1 MGVSRQV
8 CRRAHGL
15 RLCRFSPRFCQARR
29 LDWGAALFVRLLS
42 ACLVLSE
49 LPELSSVLFRLF
61 AEHSDDCLRRGMG
74 EARPCPW
81 ICRDKCGEASFRAGR
96 KGGDWEGRRIADVL
110 LWLALCWLLP
120 RFWGSASGAQRA
132 VASAEGG
139 LPFAAVGG
147 DGAEGR
153 DDFGVFDAVEGF
165 GQQRIA
171 AVGHCAFMALRQ

>member
-139 LPFAAVGG
+139 CPSLLSVETAQRAAMTSVSSMLSK
-147 DGAEGR
+147 ASVSSESR
-153 DDFGVFDAVEGF
+153 PWA
-165 GQQRIA
+165 IA
-171 AVGHCAFMALRQ
+171 LSWL